1 MEGKSESYGPHPEEE
16 HRLGA
21 TSCAGPIDLPDIS
34 PTLVRVSTAISSMP
48 GTSARPRC
56 RYQKVYRR
64 VAGSQPVKAIKSFFR
79 HGRVYRRT
87 DFRGLIFGEPA
98 VPAGLPL
105 KRAVTSMLQAVP
117 AVLRQAKVAKQMA
130 IRQ

>member
-1 MEGKSESYGPHPEEE
+1 MIVGKTEYYGPPAEE

-21 TSCAGPIDLPDIS
+21 TSRAATIGLPDIS

-56 RYQKVYRR
+56 GYQMVYRR

-79 HGRVYRRT
+79 HGRVHRRT
-87 DFRGLIFGEPA
+87 VA
-98 VPAGLPL
+98 SAGLPL
-105 KRAVTSMLQAVP
+105 KRAVASMLHAVP
-117 AVLRQAKVAKQMA
+117 AVLRQVQVAKQMA
-130 IRQ
+130 PRQ